1 MHLLSHEQRDNQV
14 TRWSPNKNPHSIS
27 SITDYLHTIHAILLA
42 HRACPLVSSRLFLLV
57 CASSVVL

>member
-1 MHLLSHEQRDNQV
+1 MHILSHEQPDNQG
-14 TRWSPNKNPHSIS
+14 TRWSPNEIPQSIS

-42 HRACPLVSSRLFLLV
+42 HWECPLVSSRLFLLV